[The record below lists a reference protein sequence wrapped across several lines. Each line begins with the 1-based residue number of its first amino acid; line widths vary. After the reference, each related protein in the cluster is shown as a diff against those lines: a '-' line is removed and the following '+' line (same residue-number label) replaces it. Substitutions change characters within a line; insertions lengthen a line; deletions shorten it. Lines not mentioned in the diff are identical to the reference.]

1 MRHFSKSMYLAC
13 AALFLVGMS
22 AQASFIIDHFEAP
35 PTGGQFVCDPTA
47 SQECLGAAAT
57 DTWTTT
63 TDDYSQDQVLG
74 GQRFMQ
80 VQSGTGQLVVTGTAG
95 AGSTYFAFSSSTNAQ
110 GWGYVLW
117 DGAEY
122 SNPAHN
128 LPKDF
133 TEGGANSRIQILA
146 GGDLGGGYL
155 SVRVVDGLGGAAE
168 VSRLIN
174 SVTDTTFVYNFSE
187 FGGVDFTSIAS
198 VEMGIN
204 GVGGLFTDAPPNYD
218 GAVHT
223 LEVTGDQVIP
233 EPATLTLIG
242 AGLLA
247 LGFFRKRLA

>member
-1 MRHFSKSMYLAC
+1 MRHFSKTIYWAC

-22 AQASFIIDHFEAP
+22 AQASFIIDHFDP
-35 PTGGQFVCDPTA
+35 PPAGQFVCDPTTPG
-47 SQECLGAAAT
+47 ECDPAFSSM
-57 DTWTTT
+57 DTWTTA

-74 GQRFMQ
+74 GKRFLQ
-80 VQSGTGQLVVTGTAG
+80 VSAGTVEVVSASAGGGT
-95 AGSTYFAFSSSTNAQ
+95 SLYAFSSNTGAA

-117 DGAEY
+117 DGAQY
-122 SNPAHN
+122 TDPTYN

-133 TEGGANSRIQILA
+133 TEGGANSRIEVTA

-155 SVRVVDGLGGAAE
+155 TVAVNGVES
-168 VSRLIN
+168 SRLITAQALQN
-174 SVTDTTFVYNFSE
+174 YTFNFSD
-187 FGGVDFTSIAS
+187 FVGVDFTNVTEVA
-198 VEMGIN
+198 MGIN
-204 GVGGLFTDAPPNYD
+204 GAGGLFTDAPANYD
-218 GAVHT
+218 ASVHF

>member
-1 MRHFSKSMYLAC
+1 MYLAC

-35 PTGGQFVCDPTA
+35 PVGGQFVCDPATPG
-47 SQECLGAAAT
+47 ECTGSPT

-63 TDDYSQDQVLG
+63 TDDYSQDLVLG
-74 GQRFMQ
+74 GERFIQ

-95 AGSTYFAFSSSTNAQ
+95 GGDTYFAFSSSTNAQ

-117 DGAEY
+117 DGAAY
-122 SNPAHN
+122 SDPTYN

-133 TEGGANSRIQILA
+133 TEGGANNRIEVTA

-155 SVRVVDGLGGAAE
+155 SVRLTDGIGGAAE

-174 SVTDTTFVYNFSE
+174 SVTDLTYTLNFSE
-187 FGGVDFTSIAS
+187 FAGVDFTNIAS

-204 GVGGLFTDAPPNYD
+204 GVGGLFNDAPANYD
-218 GAVHT
+218 GAVHV